1 MTALEQG
8 ILSGIT
14 VSLMIGPIFFGLVDL
29 TITKGWRSGLAY
41 VAGIVVIDI
50 ILIMLVENLLNRIDF
65 HDIKQ
70 PMGIIG
76 GILLLVFGIVI
87 FMSKASTAHAP
98 IEDIKTLFQAFVKGI
113 VINVLNPF
121 VTVWW
126 ITMYT
131 TFSINYDSIAEK
143 IQFYFGI
150 LLMVF
155 LFDLVK
161 IRFAYFL
168 KQKLTIDKLIIV
180 KKIAGV
186 CLFVFGIVM
195 IVRVL

>member
-1 MTALEQG
+1 MSPLAQG

-14 VSLMIGPIFFGLVDL
+14 VSLLIGPIFFGLVDL

-41 VAGIVVIDI
+41 VAGILFIDI
-50 ILIMLVENLLNRIDF
+50 ILIALIENLLNQFDF
-65 HDIKQ
+65 YALRQ
-70 PMGIIG
+70 PIGIVG
-76 GILLLVFGIVI
+76 GILLIIFGIVV
-87 FMSKASTAHAP
+87 FKAKASTDHAP

-131 TFSINYDSIAEK
+131 TFTINYLVFLDK
-143 IQFYFGI
+143 VQFYFGI

-155 LFDLVK
+155 VFDLIK

-168 KQKLTIDKLIIV
+168 KQKLTIEKLSYV

-195 IVRVL
+195 IVKVV